1 MISPV
6 DNEYKSVEHAFNSEL
21 GPMKTPNDV
30 ICASTVVDYRLNEF
44 ARESAGPNT
53 SKKLALLLQLE
64 NLLRELGLQFLD
76 TNETVIPFSK
86 FENGCLVPY
95 PDNLATVAL
104 QIINPDNTP
113 SDEYIHIFEEFEI
126 SRVKC

>member
-1 MISPV
+1 MTSHV
-6 DNEYKSVEHAFNSEL
+6 DNEFKSVEHEFKSVC
-21 GPMKTPNDV
+21 GKMYTPNHV
-30 ICASTVVDYRLNEF
+30 ICASTVVDYRINKL
-44 ARESAGPNT
+44 ARESAGSNT
-53 SKKLALLLQLE
+53 SDKLALLPQLVT
-64 NLLRELGLQFLD
+64 LLRELGLQFLG

-86 FENGCLVPY
+86 FENGCVVPY

-113 SDEYIHIFEEFEI
+113 SDEYIHLFEEFEI